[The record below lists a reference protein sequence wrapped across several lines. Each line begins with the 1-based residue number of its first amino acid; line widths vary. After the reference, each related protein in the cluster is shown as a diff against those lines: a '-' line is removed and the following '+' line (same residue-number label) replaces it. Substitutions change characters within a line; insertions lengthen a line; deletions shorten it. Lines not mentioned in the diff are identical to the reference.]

1 MLNIVETSNLM
12 LEEEM
17 KRLIEDKEQ
26 EIETLKKRVTS
37 LTTQLEEKEM
47 VNQESMYQFILLL

>member
-12 LEEEM
+12 LEEET

-47 VNQESMYQFILLL
+47 VNQESMCQFILLL